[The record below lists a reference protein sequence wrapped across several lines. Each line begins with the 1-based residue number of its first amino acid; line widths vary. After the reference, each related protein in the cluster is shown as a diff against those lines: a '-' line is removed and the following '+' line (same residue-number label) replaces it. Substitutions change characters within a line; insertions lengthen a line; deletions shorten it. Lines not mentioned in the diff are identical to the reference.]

1 MGHDSDGGAQPTR
14 WWGSD
19 SALLDDEEARRRLLE
34 AASRC
39 IVRRGSARIRMAE
52 VAQEAGVARS
62 TVYRYFQSRDDL
74 IIGLFLSR
82 VDAALE
88 KVVARLDD
96 PGEAARCLPDL
107 VLGPN
112 SFVEG
117 SPVNEALFS
126 PDSTG
131 MVVAMELESRP
142 LGEASY
148 RHFGPLLERWQ
159 ADGQLHAD
167 LDLRDTVRWIGT
179 VSLVLLT
186 PPWRERTEAAKREF
200 LDRYLVRALVVPG
213 SGSQRPH

>member
-1 MGHDSDGGAQPTR
+1 MEQDTEGSVRPAR

-19 SALLDDEEARRRLLE
+19 SALLDDAEARRRLLE
-34 AASRC
+34 AAGRC

-52 VAQEAGVARS
+52 VAEEAGVARS
-62 TVYRYFQSRDDL
+62 TVYRYFPSRDEL

-88 KVVARLDD
+88 KVVLRLDD
-96 PGEAARCLPDL
+96 PGDAARCIPDF

-112 SFVEG
+112 SFIEG

-126 PDSTG
+126 PGSTG
-131 MVVAMELESRP
+131 MMVMLELDSTP
-142 LGEASY
+142 LSDASY

-159 ADGQLHAD
+159 AAGQLHPD

-179 VSLVLLT
+179 VSLMLLT
-186 PPWRERTEAAKREF
+186 PPWRERSEAAKREF
-200 LDRYLVRALVVPG
+200 LDRYLVRALVVPA
-213 SGSQRPH
+213 

>member
-1 MGHDSDGGAQPTR
+1 MEQETEDAEGSARPSR

-34 AASRC
+34 AARRC

-52 VAQEAGVARS
+52 VAEEAGVARS

-74 IIGLFLSR
+74 IIGMFLSQI
-82 VDAALE
+82 DAALE

-96 PGEAARCLPDL
+96 PGDAARCLPEL

-112 SFVEG
+112 SFIEG

-126 PDSTG
+126 PGSRD
-131 MVVAMELESRP
+131 MVIALELNSEP
-142 LGEASY
+142 LIDASY

-159 ADGQLHAD
+159 AAGQLHPD
-167 LDLRDTVRWIGT
+167 LDLHDTVRWIG
-179 VSLVLLT
+179 VVALT
-186 PPWRERTEAAKREF
+186 MLAAPWRERSEAGKREF

-213 SGSQRPH
+213 H

>member
-1 MGHDSDGGAQPTR
+1 MEHDSSPSPEAGSPRPAR

-52 VAQEAGVARS
+52 VAEEAGVARS

-74 IIGLFLSR
+74 IIGLFLGR
-82 VDAALE
+82 IDAALE
-88 KVVARLDD
+88 KVIARLEDPDD
-96 PGEAARCLPDL
+96 AARCIPEL

-112 SFVEG
+112 SFIEG

-131 MVVAMELESRP
+131 MVVSLELGSEP
-142 LGEASY
+142 LIDASY
-148 RHFGPLLERWQ
+148 RHFGPLLEGWQ
-159 ADGQLHAD
+159 AAGHLHAD
-167 LDLRDTVRWIGT
+167 LDLRDTVAWIGT
-179 VSLVLLT
+179 VSLMLLT
-186 PPWRERTEAAKREF
+186 PPWRDRPEAAKREF
-200 LDRYLVRALVVPG
+200 LDRYLVRALVM
-213 SGSQRPH
+213 PHG

>member
-1 MGHDSDGGAQPTR
+1 MERDSAISPQAGSPRPAR

-74 IIGLFLSR
+74 IIGLFLAR
-82 VDAALE
+82 IDAALE
-88 KVVARLDD
+88 KVIMRLED
-96 PGEAARCLPDL
+96 PGDAARCIPEL

-112 SFVEG
+112 SFIEG

-126 PDSTG
+126 PGSSD
-131 MVVAMELESRP
+131 MVVSLELGSEP
-142 LGEASY
+142 LIDASC

-159 ADGQLHAD
+159 ATGQLHPD
-167 LDLRDTVRWIGT
+167 LDLRDTVAWIGT
-179 VSLVLLT
+179 VSLMLLT
-186 PPWRERTEAAKREF
+186 PPWRDRPEAAKREF
-200 LDRYLVRALVVPG
+200 LDRYLVRALVMARG
-213 SGSQRPH
+213 